1 MVNQTKQ
8 RKMRRST
15 SKKTKSRTRK
25 HVNSRVSR
33 INKMRGG
40 ENEIELVLAEPYKK
54 YNKYIFVCTKTTEA
68 GKAIGFHLTY
78 RYELMVDKF
87 NFPLKYLNNN
97 DKPTTE
103 YKTDE
108 YLSSDLNK
116 DTIDNVY
123 TFRDVY
129 NFPNDN
135 KPYKKGEDMIKDIY
149 IKNYT
154 DACRQFTFDENNCKI
169 IVAQDIE
176 RAKTSR
182 ISNNTANNLETQTPS
197 QKKQKR

>member
-25 HVNSRVSR
+25 HANRRVSR
-33 INKMRGG
+33 SNKMRGG
-40 ENEIELVLAEPYKK
+40 GGDEIELVLVVDDGATN
-54 YNKYIFVCTKTTEA
+54 YNFVCTKTTEA
-68 GKAIGFHLTY
+68 GEAIGFHLTY
-78 RYELMVDKF
+78 RYELMVDNF
-87 NFPLKYLNNN
+87 NFPLNRL
-97 DKPTTE
+97 PTKGKINLTE

-129 NFPNDN
+129 FPNN
-135 KPYKKGEDMIKDIY
+135 PIITDIY

-154 DACRQFTFDENNCKI
+154 DACRRFTFNGNNCKI

-176 RAKTSR
+176 RSKRSR
-182 ISNNTANNLETQTPS
+182 ISNNTTNNLNIQTL
-197 QKKQKR
+197 KKQKR